1 MNKVILIGRT
11 TKDITLKSTTSG
23 IYVTTFDLAVRRN
36 YTNESGEYV
45 TDFISCVAWRKNAEF
60 LNKYVTKGMLIA
72 VEGNIQTRKYED
84 TNGNNKYVVEINV
97 ESVNLLERKQ
107 TADESA
113 TETIEK
119 QLEQRKLNTD
129 DDLPF

>member
-1 MNKVILIGRT
+1 MNEVILIGRT

-45 TDFISCVAWRKNAEF
+45 TDFISCVAWRKNVEF